1 MSGNLHVGFGSFV
14 EKNLPPFTSS
24 VPSFNCPAE
33 NPNCTPP
40 YSYYHKVTLSEMDAE
55 EFKWIKN
62 IFFKKHSRESSC
74 FFFLIKGLRCWPRH
88 SPATLTSP
96 RAPSTP

>member
-1 MSGNLHVGFGSFV
+1 MYVERNIPAGDIIDAIKSVSGNLHVGFGSFV

-40 YSYYHKVTLSEMDAE
+40 YSYYHRVTLSEMDAE

-62 IFFKKHSRESSC
+62 NFF
-74 FFFLIKGLRCWPRH
+74 
-88 SPATLTSP
+88 
-96 RAPSTP
+96 